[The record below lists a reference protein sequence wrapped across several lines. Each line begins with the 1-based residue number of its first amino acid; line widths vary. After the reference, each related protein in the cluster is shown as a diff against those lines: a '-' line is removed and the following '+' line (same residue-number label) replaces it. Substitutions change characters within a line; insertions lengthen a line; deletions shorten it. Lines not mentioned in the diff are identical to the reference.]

1 MARLIALVLLRFR
14 MDVRAILGAR
24 ERIFGLMLLVPGLLF
39 FSALCCFVALFGVRA
54 LEVAQPEALVPVLSA
69 AASVIGLLWCLS
81 PLLAG
86 VAFTESHDMTRLLHF
101 PIPLSTLVA
110 SSLVANLAQPAVL
123 AELPMLL
130 CLALATAGLSVRLPF
145 AFAGVTLSFLAILA
159 LAQVSGLVIH
169 ALSRNRRLHDIALSF
184 GIVFGFALSLAPL
197 LLLTRGLPALGGVL
211 GFVVRTD
218 LFALSP
224 FGWGVRAAVYAGRG
238 QLAACAGFSLLGVF
252 AIAAAMGASTHLIH
266 RIYRGDVSLEAGT
279 RSAGASRMIFG
290 GPIGALLEKDVRSA
304 WRDPALKTLLL
315 IGFSGPLFFLF
326 VITQAPLDWHSGRPL
341 LFLAM
346 LVGISSFGAN
356 ALGFERRGIG
366 LLLSFPVPREK
377 VLVAKNLSAT
387 LFRLPSFVTLTIA
400 TLALA
405 SPVLLPAVLTVAV
418 VTMLQAAAVDNYLSI
433 LFPVAIPEPGK
444 NPYGGTAGGGRGLA
458 ASVMAMLTLGIA
470 LLLTAPFA
478 FLAWLPLLLRQP
490 SLWFVT
496 LPLALAGAAAVY
508 AMLVVGA
515 ARLFSRRE
523 PELLERIL
531 GES

>member
-14 MDVRAILGAR
+14 IEIRAILGAR
-24 ERIFGLMLLVPGLLF
+24 ERVFGLMLLIPGMLF
-39 FSALCCFVALFGVRA
+39 FSALSCFLALFGVRA
-54 LEVAQPEALVPVLSA
+54 LEAAQPEALVPVLSA
-69 AASVIGLLWCLS
+69 AASAIGLLWCLS

-130 CLALATAGLSVRLPF
+130 SLSLATAGLSVRLPF
-145 AFAGVTLSFLAILA
+145 AFVGVGMSFLTILA
-159 LAQVSGLVIH
+159 MAQVSGLVIH
-169 ALSRNRRLHDIALSF
+169 ALSRNRRLHDLALSF
-184 GIVFGFALSLAPL
+184 GIVFGFALSLIPL

-211 GFVVRTD
+211 SFLVRTD
-218 LFALSP
+218 LFAISP
-224 FGWGVRAAVYAGRG
+224 FAWGVRAAVYAGRG
-238 QLAACAGFSLLGVF
+238 ELAGFVGFSSLGVI
-252 AIAAAMGASTHLIH
+252 AIAAALTTSAHLIH
-266 RIYRGDVSLEAGT
+266 RIYRGDVNLEAGT
-279 RSAGASRMIFG
+279 RSAGASRMVFG

-304 WRDPALKTLLL
+304 WRDPAFKTLLL
-315 IGFSGPLFFLF
+315 IGFTGPLFFLF
-326 VITQAPLDWHSGRPL
+326 VITQTPLDWRSGRPL
-341 LFLAM
+341 LFLAT

-377 VLVAKNLSAT
+377 LLVAKNLSAT
-387 LFRLPSFVTLTIA
+387 LFRLPSLFTLAVA
-400 TLALA
+400 TLGLA
-405 SPVLLPAVLTVAV
+405 SPTLLPAVLTVTM
-418 VTMLQAAAVDNYLSI
+418 VTMLLSAAVDNYHSI
-433 LFPVAIPEPGK
+433 LFPVAVPAPGK

-458 ASVMAMLTLGIA
+458 ASVMAMLMLGVAVA
-470 LLLTAPFA
+470 LAAPFA
-478 FLAWLPLLLRQP
+478 FLAWLPLLLRRP
-490 SLWFVT
+490 SLWFAT
-496 LPLALAGAAAVY
+496 LPLALGGAGAVY
-508 AMLVVGA
+508 AMLVAGA